1 MKRCQTSNQSPK
13 LIGIRSLVSPRLL
26 QALAS
31 AGWKDDIAIVDS
43 TFPAESLV
51 SNGKVIRLD
60 EMPSTPLV
68 REIMNLWQ
76 LDRDHPMA
84 VMVGDNDKVSNIVS
98 SLVHLIVEAER
109 ESGHDME
116 GQQAVLLKEEEFKNR
131 ASLCKHIVVTGEPG
145 PWNSIIIRLIEIRI
159 MK

>member
-60 EMPSTPLV
+60 EMPSAPLV

-84 VMVGDNDKVSNIVS
+84 VMVGDNNK
-98 SLVHLIVEAER
+98 
-109 ESGHDME
+109 
-116 GQQAVLLKEEEFKNR
+116 VLL
-131 ASLCKHIVVTGEPG
+131 C
-145 PWNSIIIRLIEIRI
+145 
-159 MK
+159 